1 VLAKIN
7 YLLNQHLMIAKIG
20 GWPPGR
26 RYARRSTVA
35 AVIVATRH
43 ECELQLEVE
52 DIHHRA
58 PKPKVRKPK
67 AFVSASHKNVLNEF
81 NGVTLLPPLSQKR
94 SEFKI
99 LRTTD

>member
-1 VLAKIN
+1 
-7 YLLNQHLMIAKIG
+7 
-20 GWPPGR
+20 
-26 RYARRSTVA
+26 
-35 AVIVATRH
+35 VATGTPLCPPIDRGSGYCGNSERH

-81 NGVTLLPPLSQKR
+81 NGVTLLPPLSKKR
-94 SEFKI
+94 SEFII